1 MIAEKVNSEKFSFK
15 SSRWTMPREKLLESK
30 NIAYGRPTRTEAC
43 SDAEIQKDFSAIYNR

>member
-1 MIAEKVNSEKFSFK
+1 MNNDTRKA
-15 SSRWTMPREKLLESK
+15 TGESK